1 MKTEDAVCKTEGSK
15 GQKGKLKP
23 SLDVRCY
30 AGSTGVVVSYW
41 TCGFPFSITTE
52 LSNWSF
58 RDFTRLILL

>member
-1 MKTEDAVCKTEGSK
+1 MLFVKLRGE

-23 SLDVRCY
+23 SLNVSCY
-30 AGSTGVVVSYW
+30 TGSTGVAVSY
-41 TCGFPFSITTE
+41 CACVVMENRNPE